1 MSNTLKLVVFALD
14 AQKFALYLSSVE
26 RVVPVVEITQLPKA
40 PDIVTG
46 IINVQGRIIP
56 VVNIRKRFQLPMKE
70 TDLTDKLVIS
80 QTTRRTAA
88 IIVDA
93 VCGVIEYPEQKI
105 ITAENVL
112 PGMEYIDGVVKADDG
127 MILIHDLD
135 KFLSL
140 DEEEALNKALISKR
154 KNKNKR

>member
-1 MSNTLKLVVFALD
+1 MSNTLNLVVFTLD
-14 AQKFALYLSSVE
+14 TQKFALYLSSVE
-26 RVVPVVEITQLPKA
+26 RVIPVVEITQLPKA

-46 IINVQGRIIP
+46 IINVQGHIIP

-93 VCGVIEYPEQKI
+93 VYGVIEYPEQKI
-105 ITAENVL
+105 ITSENVL
-112 PGMEYIDGVVKADDG
+112 PGMEYIDGVVKSDDG

-140 DEEEALNKALISKR
+140 DEEEALNKALTLKR